1 MIGVAER
8 HVPATNGTTDARRTR
23 VLGRTPRDGSRGR
36 AVPMSNCQMR
46 LTGQENNS
54 CCTRDR
60 LTTLPTSPTSMSSN
74 SSREPDGNPKKH
86 GAILAHY
93 VNMAQVLGEMFAPV
107 LETVVH
113 DLRKPDESIIAIY
126 NGHLTG
132 REVGGAATNLG
143 RRLMK
148 GDFPDVLVGYE
159 NESPNG
165 QKLKSSS
172 LAIRDEEGELIGV
185 LGLNLNISYFD
196 QFRSFIEQFISSER
210 SEYVSTPERF
220 QTAPNGM
227 STPKEDIQQAIH
239 RYITSRNWNAQTL
252 SYADKREIVE
262 HLYKNGYFKS
272 RGAVTIIAEELGLTR
287 PSVYNYKNDYIERA
301 ETNQTTEQEASS
313 TD

>member
-1 MIGVAER
+1 M
-8 HVPATNGTTDARRTR
+8 N
-23 VLGRTPRDGSRGR
+23 
-36 AVPMSNCQMR
+36 
-46 LTGQENNS
+46 
-54 CCTRDR
+54 
-60 LTTLPTSPTSMSSN
+60 SN
-74 SSREPDGNPKKH
+74 STRTPDGNPKTH
-86 GAILAHY
+86 GATLAHY
-93 VNMAQVLGEMFAPV
+93 VNVAQVLGEMFAPV

-143 RRLMK
+143 RRLIK

-172 LAIRDEEGELIGV
+172 LAIRDKDGNLVGV
-185 LGLNLNISYFD
+185 LGLNLDISYFE
-196 QFRSFIEQFISSER
+196 QYRTFIEQFIASEN
-210 SEYVSTPERF
+210 SEYVSAPERF
-220 QTAPNGM
+220 KQAPDGM
-227 STPKEDIQQAIH
+227 STPKEDIREAIT
-239 RYITSRNWNAQTL
+239 RYITAHNWNAQTL

-287 PSVYNYKNDYIERA
+287 PSVYNYKNDYIERMQNEKTGGQSKSA
-301 ETNQTTEQEASS
+301 T
-313 TD
+313 